1 MSYLIH
7 SFSFVKGWNI
17 YFLLSVGSPLLCLLH
32 IYYSLVLVLVKY
44 LKHASS
50 HYSQASYLPLQVSL
64 NQRQQRH
71 HLISSSLFST
81 LLKTYSGCRFS
92 AWHKQLVLTVFR
104 RSVKSINYKD
114 YNFSRS
120 INSLFS
126 FFSSSTLPPN
136 VLRWT
141 QLKGIFSECN
151 IILLLKTLITTG
163 YKKATRE
170 ILKDNCGMS

>member
-1 MSYLIH
+1 MKHL
-7 SFSFVKGWNI
+7 
-17 YFLLSVGSPLLCLLH
+17 FLTICRFTSPLLIGYLLLTCVSFSE
-32 IYYSLVLVLVKY
+32 IITSF
-44 LKHASS
+44 

-114 YNFSRS
+114 YNFSKS

-163 YKKATRE
+163 YKKATRA
-170 ILKDNCGMS
+170 ILKDEITVECLKTPHSKLC